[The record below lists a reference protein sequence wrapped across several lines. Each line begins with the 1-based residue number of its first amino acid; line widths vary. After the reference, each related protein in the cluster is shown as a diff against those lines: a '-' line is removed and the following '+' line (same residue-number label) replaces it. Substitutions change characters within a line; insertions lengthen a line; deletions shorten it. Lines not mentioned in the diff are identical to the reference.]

1 MNFEAKLKRI
11 EEILKQL
18 ESGDVT
24 LEDSMKLFEEG
35 VTITSECRKYL
46 KEYQGKFTVIREEL
60 ENERTFCL

>member
-1 MNFEAKLKRI
+1 MNFEAKLKRM

-35 VTITSECRKYL
+35 VSITSECRKYL

-60 ENERTFCL
+60 ENDD